1 MTWQFAALLIGA
13 LVVSMLLSLWQHR
26 RYTTEVNQLAR
37 QYAGQ
42 DLKLVSGRG
51 KGRLKGAVVVLLVNP
66 RAGKVV
72 EARKMVGSTVFSRL
86 GPAPELVGSLAGV
99 AGRATDKYV
108 RIAVEAA
115 LGMLPAA
122 ARPVAAASHPG
133 RPKVQIPKPQPR
145 QVREDLR

>member
-13 LVVSMLLSLWQHR
+13 LVASMMLSLWQHR
-26 RYTTEVNQLAR
+26 RYTTEVNRLAR
-37 QYAGQ
+37 QHAGE

-51 KGRLKGAVVVLLVNP
+51 KGRLRGAVVVLLVNP

-86 GPAPELVGSLAGV
+86 GPAPELVGSLSRV
-99 AGRATDKYV
+99 ASRATDKHV
-108 RIAVEAA
+108 RLAVEEA
-115 LGMLPAA
+115 LTMLPASS
-122 ARPVAAASHPG
+122 RPVGVPAAG
-133 RPKVQIPKPQPR
+133 RTRVQLPKPQPR

>member
-13 LVVSMLLSLWQHR
+13 LVASMMLSLWQHR
-26 RYTTEVNQLAR
+26 RYTTQVNELAR
-37 QYAGQ
+37 RHAGE

-51 KGRLKGAVVVLLVNP
+51 KGRLRGAVVVLLVNP

-86 GPAPELVGSLAGV
+86 GPAPELVGSLARV
-99 AGRATDKYV
+99 ASRATDKHV
-108 RIAVEAA
+108 RLAVEAA
-115 LGMLPAA
+115 LQMLPAGSRPVGVAPA
-122 ARPVAAASHPG
+122 ARTRVP
-133 RPKVQIPKPQPR
+133 IPRPQPR